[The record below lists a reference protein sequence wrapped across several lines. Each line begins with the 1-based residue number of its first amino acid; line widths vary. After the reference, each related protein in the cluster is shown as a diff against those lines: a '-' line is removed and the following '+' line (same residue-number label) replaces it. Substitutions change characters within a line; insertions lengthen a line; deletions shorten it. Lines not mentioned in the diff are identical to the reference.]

1 MRRYQQSLGSLFL
14 QRHPLSRTDPT
25 SATELIWISSP
36 SGRRSMA
43 PRRACSALTFW
54 GTASTPEVACGFDFA
69 TSDSGFS
76 GVHSATS
83 LLGASWVRECTS
95 DSGFSGA
102 HSATSLLGASWVRE
116 CSLDR
121 NLSPRDLPAGEIW
134 HPAKRRFSAL
144 GRQVLEEQDQVHRI
158 RGGRVELV
166 A

>member
-1 MRRYQQSLGSLFL
+1 MKRYQQSLGSLFL

-54 GTASTPEVACGFDFA
+54 GTDSTPEVPCGFDFA

-76 GVHSATS
+76 SVHSATS
-83 LLGASWVRECTS
+83 PRGT
-95 DSGFSGA
+95 
-102 HSATSLLGASWVRE
+102 SWVRE

-144 GRQVLEEQDQVHRI
+144 GRQVLEGQDQVHRI
-158 RGGRVELV
+158 RGGGVELV